1 MATHVTLK
9 IQEVPV
15 ELKSSLGGATLNMEE
30 FRSITSDLTEKLN
43 EAGHVGEYVFIE
55 KPWKTRAE
63 ALVLVIS
70 NPKILKILE
79 KHSDISDVNWTRR
92 NTLQR
97 SMRGDPAKIVEVTVK
112 LDLPQGFSRLDELIS
127 HAPDSSPLDKLVK
140 YRAAAIASLE
150 KRLIERGLE
159 RNFIIPGDQ
168 KSGTNDMITVIGTKA
183 VQRLLTR
190 SNPKRQS

>member
-1 MATHVTLK
+1 M
-9 IQEVPV
+9 
-15 ELKSSLGGATLNMEE
+15 
-30 FRSITSDLTEKLN
+30 
-43 EAGHVGEYVFIE
+43 
-55 KPWKTRAE
+55 
-63 ALVLVIS
+63 VIS

-79 KHSDISDVNWTRR
+79 KHSAISDVNWTRR

-97 SMRGDPAKIVEVTVK
+97 SMRGDAAKIVEVPVK
-112 LDLPQGFSRLDELIS
+112 LDLPEEFSTLDEVIS

-140 YRAAAIASLE
+140 YRAAAITRLE
-150 KRLIERGLE
+150 KRLIECGLE

-168 KSGTNDMITVIGTKA
+168 KSGTTDMITVIGTKA